1 MACFVCYHL
10 ADECCFLVHQSFALV
25 CQCYFRGN
33 LADRSVCMP
42 CIVAASPCEAYGLR
56 GVCCCRGS
64 YTRSGTRIGVYRL
77 NYVADR
83 VI

>member
-1 MACFVCYHL
+1 
-10 ADECCFLVHQSFALV
+10 
-25 CQCYFRGN
+25 
-33 LADRSVCMP
+33 MP
-42 CIVAASPCEAYGLR
+42 CIVAASPCEADGLR